1 MTRDTIYLALALVVM
16 WVLALA
22 TTTIQNHVAP

>member
-16 WVLALA
+16 WMLALA
-22 TTTIQNHVAP
+22 TTIQNHVAR